1 MGLAATRSDGGEL
14 LYPDWFS
21 VFMAD
26 RAVRKP
32 SPHTA
37 KAYRQDFAA
46 IAILLAGDS
55 HRVADL
61 TPTDLTRDALQAAFA
76 IYADAHESASIR
88 RCWSTWNTLCGF
100 LYTGELI
107 GANPMPLIG
116 RPKVAKSL
124 PKSFGQDTVADL
136 LRAIDATDPSPRRS
150 NWAERDRAIVLI
162 AVLAGLRADELIR
175 TNIGDIRPTEEG
187 GVVQLRGKGNEDR
200 RIPVERPLIASL
212 RRTSIAVCRAS
223 RAAPNG
229 GTSPAG
235 SLPGPPLPRC
245 SSAAT
250 VIASPAAHCSIGCC
264 AHSRRR
270 V

>member
-1 MGLAATRSDGGEL
+1 MGLAVTRSDGGEL

-21 VFMAD
+21 AFMAD

-46 IAILLAGDS
+46 IAILLAGDY

-124 PKSFGQDTVADL
+124 PKSLGQDTVADL

-162 AVLAGLRADELIR
+162 AVLAGLRADELVR

-187 GVVQLRGKGNEDR
+187 GVVQVRGKGNKDR
-200 RIPVERPLIASL
+200 RIPVERPLIAVIEAYLDSRL
-212 RRTSIAVCRAS
+212 ARFRGSAKRRHVA
-223 RAAPNG
+223 G
-229 GTSPAG
+229 GLP
-235 SLPGPPLPRC
+235 PGPPLPRS